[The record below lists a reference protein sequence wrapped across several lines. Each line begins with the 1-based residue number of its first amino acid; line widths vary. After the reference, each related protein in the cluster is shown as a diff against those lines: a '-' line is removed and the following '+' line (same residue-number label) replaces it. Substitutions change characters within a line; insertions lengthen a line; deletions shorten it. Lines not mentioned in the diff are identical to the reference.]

1 MPLLNGV
8 TTLMENEYNEVE
20 ATLEVT
26 KALIDATLE
35 HLRLGNFYT
44 CKRMIGCITSPLAL
58 CEHKLDNLAVGDK
71 K

>member
-20 ATLEVT
+20 TTLEVT

-44 CKRMIGCITSPLAL
+44 CKRMIGCITAPLAL